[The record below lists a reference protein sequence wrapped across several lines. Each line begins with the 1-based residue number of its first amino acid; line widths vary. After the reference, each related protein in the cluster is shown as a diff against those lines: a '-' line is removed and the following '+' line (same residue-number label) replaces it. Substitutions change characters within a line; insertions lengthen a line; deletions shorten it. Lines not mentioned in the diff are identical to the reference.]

1 MPKPNTF
8 TGNPG
13 AIPAELTTMP
23 LWAVWRWTPRESNP
37 SKFSKPP
44 FQSQQPHIPA
54 STLKPEH
61 WSTFAA
67 ARSVVDAKQADG
79 VSFNLFNSG
88 YGALDLDHCRDE
100 VGNIDDWAQSLL
112 DQAERCGAYIEITP
126 SGAGLRV
133 IGRATGKDTN
143 RKFAIPGSANGAAVE
158 IFRNTA
164 KPITVTGAKS
174 PHLQVAPELPNIDRL
189 LDDTVAL
196 YERLKTEQ
204 PQNTERTTNNY
215 CHDEY
220 EDFVRDGA
228 PDGKDRSAVFHACVW
243 HFAAIGLN
251 IDEIVDKFVACPEG
265 IAARYI
271 SEGRLQGEVERS
283 FKAWQAANPKP
294 FRKRRGSQGSAP
306 SPDDT
311 LEITRASDIAPQA
324 IEWFWPD
331 HYALGKLGVI
341 GGLPDRGKGLV
352 AAYLI
357 GRATTGE
364 SWPSDEGQAPLGNVV
379 LLTAEDT
386 LNDTVIPRLLAAGAD
401 MERVKIVRMVRAK
414 DGSKRMFSLLTDL
427 PALERAMHEIGD
439 VVLIVIDPMSAY
451 FGVGK
456 LDSYRTSDVRGV
468 LTPLQTLA
476 ERYHCSIIGV
486 MHFNKNSKTRSAMLR
501 LSDSLAFVAAPRHAF
516 VVIDQPDT
524 EQRLFAK
531 AKNNLTRAKVSTL
544 AYGVQVKLVGVDCDT
559 NAEIRAPYVVWEGE
573 VAMTAEEAL
582 EGASDQS
589 GEERAQAKVDVARA
603 WIAEFVENE
612 WRFSHEIYAAGMQAG
627 HSQRTLER
635 AMRTLPLDRR
645 REEGRNGRSQ
655 WKLAK

>member
-1 MPKPNTF
+1 
-8 TGNPG
+8 
-13 AIPAELTTMP
+13 
-23 LWAVWRWTPRESNP
+23 
-37 SKFSKPP
+37 
-44 FQSQQPHIPA
+44 
-54 STLKPEH
+54 
-61 WSTFAA
+61 
-67 ARSVVDAKQADG
+67 
-79 VSFNLFNSG
+79 
-88 YGALDLDHCRDE
+88 LDLDE
-100 VGNIDDWAQSLL
+100 IIDKFIGCPQGV
-112 DQAERCGAYIEITP
+112 AERYI
-126 SGAGLRV
+126 A
-133 IGRATGKDTN
+133 
-143 RKFAIPGSANGAAVE
+143 
-158 IFRNTA
+158 
-164 KPITVTGAKS
+164 
-174 PHLQVAPELPNIDRL
+174 
-189 LDDTVAL
+189 
-196 YERLKTEQ
+196 
-204 PQNTERTTNNY
+204 
-215 CHDEY
+215 
-220 EDFVRDGA
+220 
-228 PDGKDRSAVFHACVW
+228 
-243 HFAAIGLN
+243 
-251 IDEIVDKFVACPEG
+251 
-265 IAARYI
+265 
-271 SEGRLQGEVERS
+271 EGRLQGEAERS
-283 FKAWQAANPKP
+283 FKSWQTTSGP
-294 FRKRRGSQGSAP
+294 RRRRGVAQEGPAP
-306 SPDDT
+306 SPDDI
-311 LEITRASDIAPQA
+311 LEIVNASDIKARA
-324 IEWFWPD
+324 TEWFWPE

-427 PALERAMHEIGD
+427 PALEKAMFEIGD

-486 MHFNKNSKTRSAMLR
+486 MHFNKNSKTKSAMLR

-531 AKNNLTRAKVSTL
+531 AKNNLTRAKVPTL

-573 VAMTAEEAL
+573 VDMTAEEAL

-589 GEERAQAKVDVARA
+589 GEERAQAKIDVARA
-603 WIAEFVENE
+603 WIAQFVETE
-612 WRFSHEIYAAGMQAG
+612 WRFSHEICEKRLKHKEIHRGRESNSKLCRDGRRARRGAALAEGCQGVPRKPEGALSVG
-627 HSQRTLER
+627 LRHGAQCSINAR
-635 AMRTLPLDRR
+635 ACDT
-645 REEGRNGRSQ
+645 EAIGNVSCS
-655 WKLAK
+655 